1 MPCLLTSPLQPQEH
15 LIEHAAPVG
24 PALQLP
30 FAAPD
35 TAVMSPVLFAPVDP
49 EHLEGLGLL
58 ALMAPFGPRR
68 DRDGYLLAGH
78 VPSYVGGGEKMPS

>member
-1 MPCLLTSPLQPQEH
+1 
-15 LIEHAAPVG
+15 
-24 PALQLP
+24 
-30 FAAPD
+30 
-35 TAVMSPVLFAPVDP
+35 MSPVLFAPVDP